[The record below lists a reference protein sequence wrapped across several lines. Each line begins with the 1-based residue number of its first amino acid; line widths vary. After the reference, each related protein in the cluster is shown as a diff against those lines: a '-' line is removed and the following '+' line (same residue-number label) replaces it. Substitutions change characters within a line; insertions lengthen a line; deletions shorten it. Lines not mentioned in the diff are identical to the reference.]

1 MGDDLG
7 GAVRTLARLS
17 RLLEA
22 SDAGITLPQYRML
35 ATLNEGGF
43 RAARLAERL
52 AIRKPTATALADGLV
67 AAGYAERESEDGDRR
82 IVRLLI
88 TDAGRVALA
97 HAEEV
102 YRERLRP
109 LFDELRDEK
118 RFLADLRVVGAAL
131 DARLRDV
138 KVGEKAVHG

>member
-43 RAARLAERL
+43 RAARLADRL

-97 HAEEV
+97 HAEDE

-118 RFLADLRVVGAAL
+118 RFLADLRAIGAAL

-138 KVGEKAVHG
+138 QAGEKAVHA